1 MLCYLQR
8 SLVKHS
14 LKIKSLKRRLKDCDH
29 KCSKPSL
36 VQPPWEHFVIQPRS
50 QVQVGENPGNR
61 VVRNHQTILLA
72 LGKYFEILPV
82 LTKHLYLS
90 LLCRGDFKAG

>member
-1 MLCYLQR
+1 MQQTI
-8 SLVKHS
+8 VGTAVGT
-14 LKIKSLKRRLKDCDH
+14 
-29 KCSKPSL
+29 SL

-50 QVQVGENPGNR
+50 QVQVGDNPENQ

-72 LGKYFEILPV
+72 FGKYFGILPV